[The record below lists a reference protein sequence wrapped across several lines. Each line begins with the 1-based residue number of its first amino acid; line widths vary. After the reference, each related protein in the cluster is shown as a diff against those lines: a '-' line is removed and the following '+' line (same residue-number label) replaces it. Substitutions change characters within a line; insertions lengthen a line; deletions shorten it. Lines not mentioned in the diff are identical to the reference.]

1 MQNIFGC
8 KLIHSEDAELDF
20 IDWAFTKKLTPD
32 QTATLNIGRLSGRSW
47 RQGVESE
54 RALADSRQSAPNQA
68 QYTRVTVN

>member
-54 RALADSRQSAPNQA
+54 RVGRFKAKRSEPSTIYASDS
-68 QYTRVTVN
+68 